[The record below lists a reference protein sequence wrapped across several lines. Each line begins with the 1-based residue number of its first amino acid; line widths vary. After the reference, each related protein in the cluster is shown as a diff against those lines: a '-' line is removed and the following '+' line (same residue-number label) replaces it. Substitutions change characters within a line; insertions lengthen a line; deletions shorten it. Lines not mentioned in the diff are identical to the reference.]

1 MTIVRVRGIKQ
12 YRHPTTG
19 ILYTYH
25 RKSGKR
31 LASQFGTPEFFE
43 ELAAIEKAS
52 KKAAPIPGSL
62 ELVIAEYMRSPDW
75 AVLRPATKTSY
86 EKVFLVL
93 EPLHDMPLVR
103 MDRSFIFAL
112 RDKKLLPRHGR
123 WLANYTVTV
132 LGILFRF
139 AQDRGWLSANPLAER
154 VKKIRRSGDDAD
166 AKNRPWTEEEC
177 RIVLERAPAHIRLP
191 LAVAMCSGL
200 RKGDFLTTKLSSI
213 RDGHIVVR
221 TSKRGVPIA
230 VPIHPILADAM
241 AQRPASDSDV
251 LCVSS
256 RGGPW
261 TAMGWNASWGK
272 LRRSLEAEGV
282 IGQGLT
288 CHGLRHTLGT
298 RLREAGADDRTIADI
313 LGQRSTAMAR
323 HYSENAA
330 LPDQAKALVT
340 GLNLTG
346 EGRGRNSQVSTRP
359 TQSVYTPRGRLVI
372 V

>member
-1 MTIVRVRGIKQ
+1 MTTVRVRGIKQ
-12 YRHPTTG
+12 YRHPKTG

-25 RKSGKR
+25 RASGKR
-31 LASQFGTPEFFE
+31 IVAEFGTPEFFE

-52 KKAAPIPGSL
+52 KKPTTVPGSL
-62 ELVIAEYMRSPDW
+62 GLVIAEYMQSPADW

-93 EPLHDMPLVR
+93 KPLHDMPLIR
-103 MDRSFIFAL
+103 MDRRFIHAL
-112 RDKKLLPRHGR
+112 RDKKLLPKHGR

-139 AQDRGWLSANPLAER
+139 AKDRGWLTDNPLAER
-154 VKKIRRSGDDAD
+154 VKKIRRAGDDTD
-166 AKNRPWTEEEC
+166 AKNRPWAEEEC

-191 LAVAMCSGL
+191 LAVAMCAGL
-200 RKGDFLTTKLSSI
+200 RKTDFLSAKLSSI
-213 RDGHIVVR
+213 RDAHIVVR

-230 VPIHPILADAM
+230 VPVHPILAEAI

-256 RGGPW
+256 RGQPW
-261 TAMGWNASWGK
+261 TPMGWNASWGK
-272 LRRSLEAEGV
+272 LRRALEAEGV
-282 IGQGLT
+282 IGKGLT

-346 EGRGRNSQVSTRP
+346 KGKAA
-359 TQSVYTPRGRLVI
+359 
-372 V
+372 

>member
-1 MTIVRVRGIKQ
+1 MTIVRVKGIKR
-12 YRHPTTG
+12 YTHPKTG
-19 ILYTYH
+19 ISYCYH
-25 RKSGKR
+25 RATGKR
-31 LASQFGTPEFFE
+31 IGADFGSPAFFE

-52 KKAAPIPGSL
+52 KKTTPTPGSL
-62 ELVIAEYMRSPDW
+62 GLIIGEYMRSPADW

-86 EKVFLVL
+86 EKVFRVL
-93 EPLHDMPLVR
+93 QPLHDMPLVK

-112 RDKKLLPRHGR
+112 RDKKLLPKHGR
-123 WLANYTVTV
+123 WLANYSVTV

-139 AQDRGWLSANPLAER
+139 AQDRGWLSVNPLAER
-154 VKKIRRSGDDAD
+154 VKKIRRAGDDAD
-166 AKNRPWTEEEC
+166 AKNRPWTEAEC
-177 RIVLERAPAHIRLP
+177 HIVLKRAPAHIRLP
-191 LAVAMCSGL
+191 IAVAMCAGL
-200 RKGDFLTTKLSSI
+200 RKTDFLSVKLASI
-213 RDGHIVVR
+213 RDGSITVR
-221 TSKRGVPIA
+221 TSKRGVPIE
-230 VPIHPILADAM
+230 VPIHPILAEAIK
-241 AQRPASDSDV
+241 QRPKSDSDV

-256 RGGPW
+256 RGEPW
-261 TAMGWNASWGK
+261 TPMGWNASWGK

-330 LPDQAKALVT
+330 LPDNAKALVT

-346 EGRGRNSQVSTRP
+346 KSRVAEQPG
-359 TQSVYTPRGRLVI
+359 VYTRGA
-372 V
+372 